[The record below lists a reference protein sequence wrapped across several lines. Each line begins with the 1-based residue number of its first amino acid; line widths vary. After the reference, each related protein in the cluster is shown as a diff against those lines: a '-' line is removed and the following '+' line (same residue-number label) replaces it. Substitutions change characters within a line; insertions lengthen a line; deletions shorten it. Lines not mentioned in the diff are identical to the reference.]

1 MRKLKQNIIEFK
13 AINFENTALNIAK
26 RNVKFNELYYSNN
39 ELDNLKALNMLCDLM
54 MTQKHIIDNEIN
66 NQGRY

>member
-1 MRKLKQNIIEFK
+1 MQTLKQNIIEFK

-26 RNVKFNELYYSNN
+26 R
-39 ELDNLKALNMLCDLM
+39 KALNMLCDLM